1 MCGHGWVR
9 GNADRELVAVRQ
21 GQSGRHP
28 PGEMGGG
35 FAGLDLVDRR
45 LVINPGSVGM
55 PGSGR
60 VSARKPTTVRIRDG
74 R

>member
-1 MCGHGWVR
+1 
-9 GNADRELVAVRQ
+9 
-21 GQSGRHP
+21 
-28 PGEMGGG
+28 MGGG